1 MSGSTSWVDRSTQ
14 TRYFIQPSKEYY
26 NTGKGGVSDIQR
38 VGGSLYLRN
47 AAPIESSVSPYSH
60 FEKYIVTTNGL
71 YQFTKGTLQ
80 TMGAAIEVFKP
91 TGEAAKILDGA
102 KGFLSAGKS
111 FLILPRIAN
120 TVASVTQL
128 NSSSDWLDRIHDWF
142 EMVGSIVT
150 GWMIVAP
157 IFGKTAPGAE
167 IASPICDAVSDGI
180 ELGKNAKK
188 IVDHT
193 KLINKAESDNADTGI
208 VDNMKADR
216 NISIFKTIKGV
227 AAVAT
232 AVFALLALAL
242 GAPVVPAIV
251 LLIVGLVQT
260 VFTITA
266 HFYER
271 TRSTNVSKED
281 YVAEPEVLKSTKL
294 LPRWQDM
301 MSSASSLAS
310 ASA

>member
-1 MSGSTSWVDRSTQ
+1 MSGSASWVDKSTQ
-14 TRYFIQPSKEYY
+14 TRYFIQPNKEYY
-26 NTGKGGVSDIQR
+26 NTGKSGPSDIQR
-38 VGGSLYLRN
+38 VDGSLYLRA

-102 KGFLSAGKS
+102 KGFLGAGKS

-120 TVASVTQL
+120 TVASVAQL
-128 NSSSDWLDRIHDWF
+128 NSNSDWLDRIHDWV
-142 EMVGSIVT
+142 EMVGSIIT

-167 IASPICDAVSDGI
+167 IASPICDLVSDGI
-180 ELGKNAKK
+180 EAGKNTKK

-193 KLINKAESDNADTGI
+193 KLINKMEADNADPAL
-208 VDNMKADR
+208 VNNAKDER
-216 NISIFKTIKGV
+216 NVSIFKTIKGV
-227 AAVAT
+227 AAVSI

-271 TRSTNVSKED
+271 TRATNLTKEN
-281 YVAEPEVLKSTKL
+281 YVADPEVLRSAKL

-301 MSSASSLAS
+301 MSSASSMAS
-310 ASA
+310 ATA